1 MLVHCMSGNSKS
13 PSVIIY
19 YLMRSTGMSLQATY
33 DEVKRLRP
41 SIKLT
46 EEDAG
51 RLREAEAQIADIGA
65 RGAAGPFHWPQQQ
78 QQ

>member
-1 MLVHCMSGNSKS
+1 
-13 PSVIIY
+13 
-19 YLMRSTGMSLQATY
+19 MSLQATY

-65 RGAAGPFHWPQQQ
+65 RAAAGPFHWPRQQ
-78 QQ
+78 